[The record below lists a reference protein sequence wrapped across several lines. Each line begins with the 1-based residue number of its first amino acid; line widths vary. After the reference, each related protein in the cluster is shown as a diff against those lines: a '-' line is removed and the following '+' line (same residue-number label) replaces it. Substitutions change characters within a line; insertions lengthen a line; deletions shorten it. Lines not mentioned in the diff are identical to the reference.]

1 MGTYD
6 IYIGI
11 GIAVGTGFCIGIV
24 LLLFKL
30 GIIIIRYIEDG
41 AQQPPYQL
49 MEHPDNMILPVSPP
63 SYSPIPSSSIHSP
76 SYKNVIQSYI
86 RVSVVLSK
94 SLCRREMEKMISNL
108 DSAVSFSNY
117 YNLEFR
123 KFSNN
128 IFFQSLLESSGTIF

>member
-30 GIIIIRYIEDG
+30 GRIRISYIEDG
-41 AQQPPYQL
+41 PQQPPYQL

-94 SLCRREMEKMISNL
+94 SLCRRCYLMMISNL
-108 DSAVSFSNY
+108 DSAV
-117 YNLEFR
+117 
-123 KFSNN
+123 
-128 IFFQSLLESSGTIF
+128 